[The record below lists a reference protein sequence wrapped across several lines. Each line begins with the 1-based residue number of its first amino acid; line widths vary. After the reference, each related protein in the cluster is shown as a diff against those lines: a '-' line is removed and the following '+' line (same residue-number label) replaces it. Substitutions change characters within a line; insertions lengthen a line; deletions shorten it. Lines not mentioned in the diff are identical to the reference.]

1 MTSTATVI
9 IDTEPVEHQAGLY
22 DFAREI
28 ANDFARETYGLL
40 GVPIDVTSKR
50 AVIHHIEMA
59 AADAKPLLISTTNVN
74 YLATSRRDSEF
85 RDSLIASDICT
96 ADGMP
101 IVWLGRLL
109 GVPMKERVAGAD
121 LFDLLKHTRL
131 SEPLKVF
138 FFGGAEG
145 VAAAAA
151 ANINAQNNGV
161 ICTGALF
168 PGFGSVE
175 EMSADH
181 IIDEINASNAHILAV
196 ALGAAK
202 AHAWLQ
208 RNHDRLKIPI
218 RAHFGATINFQ
229 AGTYRRA
236 PQLMREWGLE
246 WLWRLK
252 EEPWLWRRYLTDSI
266 VLGRLGFTHV
276 LPLIVLRQWH
286 RLQWGRADDL
296 TIKRS
301 EGRDWVALGIS
312 GIATTRNLEKAA
324 PYLQEAAAA
333 NKDVFINFA
342 GTRHIDAR
350 FIGALLVLHKRLK
363 EQRRKLSLT
372 AVPRPIER
380 LIRLNGF
387 TFLL

>member
-1 MTSTATVI
+1 
-9 IDTEPVEHQAGLY
+9 
-22 DFAREI
+22 
-28 ANDFARETYGLL
+28 LL
-40 GVPIDVTSKR
+40 
-50 AVIHHIEMA
+50 
-59 AADAKPLLISTTNVN
+59 N
-74 YLATSRRDSEF
+74 
-85 RDSLIASDICT
+85 
-96 ADGMP
+96 
-101 IVWLGRLL
+101 
-109 GVPMKERVAGAD
+109 
-121 LFDLLKHTRL
+121 HTHL
-131 SEPLKVF
+131 SQPLKVF

-151 ANINAQNNGV
+151 DNINARKNGV
-161 ICTGALF
+161 ICTGALC

-208 RNHDRLKIPI
+208 RNQDRIKIPI
-218 RAHFGATINFQ
+218 RAHLGATINFQ

-236 PQLMREWGLE
+236 PKFMQEWGFE

-266 VLGRLGFTHV
+266 VLGRIMLTNV
-276 LPLIVLRQWH
+276 LPLIVLGQWH
-286 RLQWGRADDL
+286 RLQWARTDDL
-296 TIKRS
+296 TIERF
-301 EGRDWVALGIS
+301 EEPHQATLAIS
-312 GIATTRNLEKAA
+312 GFATTLNLGKAT

-333 NKDVFINFA
+333 GKDVVINLA
-342 GTRHIDAR
+342 GTLHIDAR
-350 FIGALLVLHKRLK
+350 FIGSFLVLFKRLK
-363 EQRRKLSLT
+363 EQGRTLALT

>member
-1 MTSTATVI
+1 
-9 IDTEPVEHQAGLY
+9 
-22 DFAREI
+22 
-28 ANDFARETYGLL
+28 
-40 GVPIDVTSKR
+40 
-50 AVIHHIEMA
+50 
-59 AADAKPLLISTTNVN
+59 
-74 YLATSRRDSEF
+74 
-85 RDSLIASDICT
+85 
-96 ADGMP
+96 MP

-266 VLGRLGFTHV
+266 VSGA
-276 LPLIVLRQWH
+276 
-286 RLQWGRADDL
+286 WG
-296 TIKRS
+296 S
-301 EGRDWVALGIS
+301 PMCCPS
-312 GIATTRNLEKAA
+312 S
-324 PYLQEAAAA
+324 Y
-333 NKDVFINFA
+333 
-342 GTRHIDAR
+342 
-350 FIGALLVLHKRLK
+350 
-363 EQRRKLSLT
+363 
-372 AVPRPIER
+372 
-380 LIRLNGF
+380 
-387 TFLL
+387 